1 MAWAEYLRDGR
12 EALCPGASRTMK
24 GNDAPQTER
33 AERTVK
39 VAAPVSPSWSY
50 VVDMVCV
57 CLCGRH
63 GVCVCDGHGVCVS
76 VWWTWCVCVS
86 VCPRD
91 VHAVYSV
98 WYICVVYLM

>member
-63 GVCVCDGHGVCVS
+63 GVCVC
-76 VWWTWCVCVS
+76 VS
-86 VCPRD
+86 VCPCD

>member
-63 GVCVCDGHGVCVS
+63 GVCVCVCLCVHVMYMLCTVCGIS
-76 VWWTWCVCVS
+76 VWCT
-86 VCPRD
+86 
-91 VHAVYSV
+91 
-98 WYICVVYLM
+98 